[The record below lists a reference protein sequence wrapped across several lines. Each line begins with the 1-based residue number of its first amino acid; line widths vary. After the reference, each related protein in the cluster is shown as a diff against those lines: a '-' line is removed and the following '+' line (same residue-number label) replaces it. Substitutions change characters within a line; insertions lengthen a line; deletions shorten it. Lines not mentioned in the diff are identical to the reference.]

1 VSTSSTL
8 DALQRTLAAEHAAI
22 FLLAALG
29 GRASTTQPSAP
40 ESAQNSALH
49 SALDGAY
56 AAHIE
61 RRDQL
66 RTMIAAVGA
75 EPVASEPAYR
85 LPVPLTSTAEIR
97 AEALRVERACT
108 TTYAALVAATANEDR
123 RWAIDAL
130 IATSVGQLTFGGRAE
145 ALPGIAPV

>member
-1 VSTSSTL
+1 VSTPSAL

-40 ESAQNSALH
+40 KRDQKSALLP
-49 SALDGAY
+49 ALDAAY
-56 AAHIE
+56 AAHVR

-66 RTMIAAVGA
+66 RTMIAADGA
-75 EPVASEPAYR
+75 EPLASEPAYR
-85 LPVPLTSTAEIR
+85 LPGPLTSTAQIR

-108 TTYAALVAATANEDR
+108 TTYAALVAATAKEDR

-130 IATSVGQLTFGGRAE
+130 VATAVGQPTFGGRAE
-145 ALPGIAPV
+145 ALPGIALA